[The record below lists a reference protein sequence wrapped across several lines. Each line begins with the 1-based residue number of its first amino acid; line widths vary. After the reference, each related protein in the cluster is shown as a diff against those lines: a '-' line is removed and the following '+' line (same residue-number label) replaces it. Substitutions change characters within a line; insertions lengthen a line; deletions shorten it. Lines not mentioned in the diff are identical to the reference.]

1 MRPFI
6 LIAVL
11 FSVAGTVAH
20 ANEMRET
27 IDDAIQIFEAKQN
40 SSRPIPAW
48 VLQQAKGIGIIE
60 VTKGGLGVAGADGQ
74 GVIVVRTPTGWSAPF
89 AFTQGGGSVGFQV
102 GIDIKKYV
110 YVFNTPESWRAFTGE
125 ERVRF
130 QAGAQATAGPDY
142 SAQDAVKGL
151 PHANVFVYTLSDGA
165 FAGAAIGG
173 QMIGGA
179 TDVNMDAY
187 HTANP
192 DEILGGQVPQPP
204 YAQGLYQT
212 LDSASATGSNPNPHA
227 AMRPGN

>member
-1 MRPFI
+1 MKHSL
-6 LIAVL
+6 LIAALLLCAATPVR
-11 FSVAGTVAH
+11 
-20 ANEMRET
+20 ANEMHDT
-27 IDDAIQIFEAKQN
+27 INDAIDTFEAKQN
-40 SSRPIPAW
+40 SDRPIPSW

-74 GVIVVRTPTGWSAPF
+74 GVIVVRTPNGWSAPF
-89 AFTQGGGSVGFQV
+89 AFTQGGGSIGFQV
-102 GIDIKKYV
+102 GIDIKKYI

-142 SAQDAVKGL
+142 SNQDAARGL

-173 QMIGGA
+173 QLIGGNA
-179 TDVNMDAY
+179 DVNMDAY
-187 HTANP
+187 HTSNP
-192 DEILGGQVPQPP
+192 SEILSGQVPPP
-204 YAQGLYQT
+204 AYAQHLYQT
-212 LDSASATGSNPNPHA
+212 LDHAAGMPDLHA